1 MKFIGLLSGGLDSP
15 VAIYLMMKKG
25 FDCVLLNF
33 YQNIDL
39 EQINKKKIL
48 EIAKKIKEI
57 TGKGLIIYFINN
69 RDILTIFKNSTKRK
83 LTCILCKR
91 LMLRIAEKL
100 AIINKA
106 DFIVNGDILGEQ
118 ASQTLDNLVQ
128 IQSVIKKIPV
138 IRPLI
143 GYEKLEVIRISQKL
157 NLYELSILQGISCDF
172 NPKFPETHAK
182 ISDIEE
188 TERNI
193 DFNQWINKLIENA
206 EIVEI

>member
-1 MKFIGLLSGGLDSP
+1 
-15 VAIYLMMKKG
+15 
-25 FDCVLLNF
+25 
-33 YQNIDL
+33 
-39 EQINKKKIL
+39 
-48 EIAKKIKEI
+48 
-57 TGKGLIIYFINN
+57 
-69 RDILTIFKNSTKRK
+69 
-83 LTCILCKR
+83 
-91 LMLRIAEKL
+91 MLRIAEKL